1 MLTAAPPP
9 ATARRWWTLPV
20 VGLAQLMV
28 VLDATIVNI
37 ALPSAQHELGMAD
50 ADRHWVV
57 TAYALAFGGLL
68 LLGGRVCAAL
78 GHRRAF
84 TLGLIGF
91 ALASGL
97 GGAAGNAGTL
107 IAARAAQGVFAAL
120 LAPAALSL
128 LTLTFTTARERGRAF
143 GVFAG
148 VGAGGAALGVVAGG
162 LLTQYADWRWCL
174 YINVPMAA
182 LALLGTPLIA
192 RDRPAGSLRNLDVP
206 GVVLSATGFVALV
219 YGFTR
224 AEARGW
230 TDPPV
235 LALLAGGVALLAA
248 FAVVQRKTRHPL
260 LPPRIPAH
268 RARATALVSVALM
281 FLAMFGFYL
290 FVSYY
295 TQTILGYTAV
305 QAGLTL
311 LVNAVAAI
319 AGSTLLARI
328 RLAPATLIT
337 GSLLL
342 AAAGTLVLTR
352 LGADGTG
359 AFATRL
365 LPAQVLTGLGLGC
378 LLAAATNLVTADVA
392 GPEDA
397 GIASAAYN
405 AVQQLGAALG
415 TALLNSI
422 ALGVTAARLD
432 DGAAP
437 TAATVDGYAVAMW
450 AATGVLTAAALAVT
464 ALSRNTRS

>member
-1 MLTAAPPP
+1 MSTEAPPVS
-9 ATARRWWTLPV
+9 TRRWWTLPV

-68 LLGGRVCAAL
+68 LLGGRVCGAL

-84 TLGLIGF
+84 TVGLAGF

-97 GGAAGNAGTL
+97 GGAAGNAGVL
-107 IAARAAQGVFAAL
+107 IGARAAQGVFAAL

-128 LTLTFTTARERGRAF
+128 LTLTFTSARERGRAF

-206 GVVLSATGFVALV
+206 GVLLSTTGFVALV

-235 LALLAGGVALLAA
+235 LVLLAGGLALLAA
-248 FAVVQRKTRHPL
+248 FAVVQHRTRHPL
-260 LPPRIPAH
+260 LPLRILAH

-295 TQTILGYTAV
+295 TQTVLGYTAV
-305 QAGLTL
+305 EAGLTL

-319 AGSTLLARI
+319 LGSTLLARLRI
-328 RLAPATLIT
+328 PVPAAIA
-337 GSLLL
+337 GSLLSAAAGMLLL
-342 AAAGTLVLTR
+342 AAGHL
-352 LGADGTG
+352 
-359 AFATRL
+359 F
-365 LPAQVLTGLGLGC
+365 PAQVLTGLGLGC
-378 LLAAATNLVTADVA
+378 LLATATNLVTADVA
-392 GPEDA
+392 GAEEA

-422 ALGVTAARLD
+422 ALGVTAARLA
-432 DGAAP
+432 DGTAPADAA
-437 TAATVDGYAVAMW
+437 VDGYAVALRV
-450 AATGVLTAAALAVT
+450 AFAVLVAAALAV
-464 ALSRNTRS
+464 AVLARRNRS